1 MNESLL
7 FGVRVRRVFVVLRLL
22 HGGCNHEE
30 QPGTVQQNNLKQR
43 EDHQSDKN
51 CSNHSVPPKKW
62 AKENHRPGGWWLIL
76 IGKSFEVFPIQTLLL
91 CTLGI
96 NFGSRNNP
104 SAGDCMCTPI
114 FSNERIFTPDAF
126 LCELVNLFQS
136 INHVRFSL

>member
-76 IGKSFEVFPIQTLLL
+76 IGKSFEVFPHT
-91 CTLGI
+91 
-96 NFGSRNNP
+96 
-104 SAGDCMCTPI
+104 
-114 FSNERIFTPDAF
+114 DAF
-126 LCELVNLFQS
+126 ALHARHQFRE
-136 INHVRFSL
+136 